1 MSGHRESV
9 EQAEWIQVHQNAYR
23 SARAAEQARTA
34 KEWATAG
41 ALLVETAIGLT
52 DALTINLAGVRCAR
66 DDHALALDLLNDVL
80 PQTEGMQ
87 GNLEY
92 LRSLIEDEARVA
104 KTGEPYTAMDVT
116 RMAAQLARYRT
127 WVEGILRP

>member
-9 EQAEWIQVHQNAYR
+9 DHAEWTRVHQNAGR
-23 SARAAEQARTA
+23 SARAAEQACTA

>member
-9 EQAEWIQVHQNAYR
+9 EQAEWARVHQNADR

-52 DALTINLAGVRCAR
+52 DALTINLAGVRCAG
-66 DDHALALDLLNDVL
+66 DDYARAFDLLNDVL